1 MATRIYK
8 SDTITLMDGEKI
20 EIYPLKI
27 KYLREFMEAFH
38 LIKDAKNDLESISYL
53 SECARIA
60 MKQYKPEISKTLED
74 LEDNVDL
81 PTIYKIINI
90 GGGISVNGEADEPV
104 KEQALKND
112 TPGSGWDELD
122 LAKLESE
129 IFLLGIWKDY
139 QELELNMSMPE
150 LVTTI
155 GSIRELDYQE
165 KKFLAAIQGVDLDG
179 ETNKDK
185 GQKEW
190 EDMKARV
197 FSGGQTG
204 DSNDVLSLQGVNAQK
219 AGFGIGMGLDYENL
233 M

>member
-1 MATRIYK
+1 MATKIYK
-8 SDTITLMDGEKI
+8 SDTITLIDGETI

-38 LIKDAKNDLESISYL
+38 LIKESKNDLESISYL

-60 MKQYKPEISKTLED
+60 MQQYKPEIAKTIED

-90 GGGISVNGEADEPV
+90 GGGISVNGEVDEPV
-104 KEQALKND
+104 KEQALKQD
-112 TPGSGWDELD
+112 TMGSGWDELD

-139 QELELNMSMPE
+139 QELEANLSMPE
-150 LVTTI
+150 LVATI
-155 GSIRELDYQE
+155 GSIRDLDYQE

-197 FSGGQTG
+197 FSKGATG
-204 DSNDVLSLQGVNAQK
+204 NGNDILALQGVNAER
-219 AGFGIGMGLDYENL
+219 AGFGIGMGIDYEVSE
-233 M
+233 

>member
-8 SDTITLMDGEKI
+8 SDIITLMDGEKI

>member
-8 SDTITLMDGEKI
+8 SDIITLIDGEKI

-38 LIKDAKNDLESISYL
+38 LIKQSENDLQSISYL

-60 MKQYKPEISKTLED
+60 MQQYKPEIAGTIED

-104 KEQALKND
+104 KEQALKED
-112 TPGSGWDELD
+112 TMGSGWDELD

-139 QELELNMSMPE
+139 QELEANLSMPE
-150 LVTTI
+150 LVATI
-155 GSIRELDYQE
+155 GSIRDLDYQE

-197 FSGGQTG
+197 FSKGQTS
-204 DSNDVLSLQGVNAQK
+204 DSNDVLSLQGATAQK